1 MLHFLPSPLR
11 GLIAATLLVLNT
23 LAWCSLLFVFAVMKL
38 LLPFR
43 PVRAVVDR
51 ILNALATAWVAC
63 NSGWMRLTQ
72 RAQWDVAGIDGLEYR
87 GWYLVTATISPG
99 WTSSCSSICSTGAS
113 RCSSSFSSSS

>member
-23 LAWCSLLFVFAVMKL
+23 LAWCSLLFVFAVVKL
-38 LLPFR
+38 LLPLR

-72 RAQWDVAGIDGLEYR
+72 RAHWDVAGIDGLEYR
-87 GWYLVTATISPG
+87 GWYLVNCNHQSWVDIIVLQHLLNRT
-99 WTSSCSSICSTGAS
+99 S
-113 RCSSSFSSSS
+113 RCSSSSSSSS

>member
-23 LAWCSLLFVFAVMKL
+23 LAWCSLLFVFAVVKL

-51 ILNALATAWVAC
+51 ILNALATA
-63 NSGWMRLTQ
+63 
-72 RAQWDVAGIDGLEYR
+72 
-87 GWYLVTATISPG
+87 
-99 WTSSCSSICSTGAS
+99 
-113 RCSSSFSSSS
+113 